1 MQICNGKLLDGL
13 IQSLGFHLRRMHA
26 CRGVKVTT
34 SGRRLTHCRRD
45 KDGWSGRCV
54 IFGRRDHVFRRSGLA
69 APGSLR
75 MRLTVQSVTTIIP
88 KHEASFRA
96 SFETVE
102 KLLVLFNRNNY
113 FYRYIYVMNKVFPKD
128 CFVHV
133 CQLGYRLKMITK
145 RVQDKCKCQTFNAG
159 FRNLFMPEAL
169 FYRLK
174 WLSIILSDIART

>member
-1 MQICNGKLLDGL
+1 MRYFRATRYFRAKRLHQERKRGSPSLDVNFFPKLSPRPK
-13 IQSLGFHLRRMHA
+13 IFHRRY
-26 CRGVKVTT
+26 
-34 SGRRLTHCRRD
+34 
-45 KDGWSGRCV
+45 
-54 IFGRRDHVFRRSGLA
+54 GLA

-88 KHEASFRA
+88 KHEAKLSQVLENIFRA

-128 CFVHV
+128 CFAHV

-145 RVQDKCKCQTFNAG
+145 RVQDKCNCQTFNVLG
-159 FRNLFMPEAL
+159 IYL
-169 FYRLK
+169 YRK
-174 WLSIILSDIART
+174 HCFIV